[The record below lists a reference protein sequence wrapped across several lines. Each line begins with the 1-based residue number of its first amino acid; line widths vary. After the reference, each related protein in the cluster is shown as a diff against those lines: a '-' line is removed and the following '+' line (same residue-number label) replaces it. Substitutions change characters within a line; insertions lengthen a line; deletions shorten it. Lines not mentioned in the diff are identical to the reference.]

1 MNMKATTTI
10 TNVVADTI
18 TAMNT
23 KATTTH
29 TVAAADTIMDTS
41 TKVTIMAAAVAGMI
55 TATTTAM
62 TMDTITVMTMAA
74 AVVAAA
80 KRWRKNITTTLRIR
94 KWRNIRTIPLM

>member
-1 MNMKATTTI
+1 
-10 TNVVADTI
+10 
-18 TAMNT
+18 MNT

-29 TVAAADTIMDTS
+29 TVVA
-41 TKVTIMAAAVAGMI
+41 AGMI
-55 TATTTAM
+55 TAM

-74 AVVAAA
+74 AVAAAA